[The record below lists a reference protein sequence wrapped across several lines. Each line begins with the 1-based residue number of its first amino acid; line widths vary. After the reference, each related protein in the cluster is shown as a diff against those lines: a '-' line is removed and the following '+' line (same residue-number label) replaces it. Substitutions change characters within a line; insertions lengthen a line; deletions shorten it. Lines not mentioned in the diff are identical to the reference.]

1 MLFSTLKT
9 ALRGQLR
16 QPLFALINIVGL
28 AGGLACSLLILSY
41 VQHELS
47 YEDFNPRAD
56 RVFQLME
63 ANRRATYPSA
73 LAGLILEQMPQV
85 EAVALSIGSGRPL
98 LSYGRR
104 QFYHRVTTGDTN
116 LLEILNLPF
125 VHGDRRSALIRPR
138 TMVLSERV
146 AQQFFGDR
154 DPTGELLRWDTAY
167 DIEITGVFAPPTNTH
182 YVPELILSLR
192 TVEVE
197 PAYGPIALQQW
208 SLRNIMGCYV
218 LLAPGASAQ
227 SFGDSLVAVAR
238 RAGPDWLPD
247 RLLEKGGPPS
257 LCPITDLHLETNGHG
272 SRVGLLVLVGVFV
285 LLVACVNFINLST
298 ARSAQRVKEIGIR
311 KAIGVHQWQLTG
323 QFVLESLLQVLVA
336 TLLSGA
342 VACMCAPAYEAL
354 TGFELRILGTGS
366 ARWIQLVGLA
376 GVALLGAGY
385 PAAVLARLPPT
396 RVFRDASR
404 TGSMGAI
411 LRRRLVEFQFALA
424 VLISLGTGVIYH
436 QLEYMR
442 KSDLGLNKDQVLT
455 YKTGYQ
461 GLAHLSLPI
470 LSAMA
475 EVPGVLGVAGHSDP
489 PFFESYGPWN
499 RFRARIG
506 DSEEAVPVHGL
517 IVSGSFVPTMGM
529 DLIAGR
535 AHRSNLPR
543 GKPEYVLNE
552 AAVVA
557 LGFESNEQ
565 AMGALLRL
573 DWQGVG
579 PVVGV
584 VRDFHY
590 QTLHEPIG
598 PTVVSSPKHDN
609 RYAGGA
615 WIEGYSNYLVRID
628 PLALPGVLSRLQAV
642 WHSFA
647 PDYPFYYQ
655 FLGEQ
660 FDRRHRAE
668 QQLSS
673 LMGWF
678 TATALLLTGLGVFAM
693 AAYTAQQRT
702 KEIGVRKVLGSTR
715 YGILL
720 TLTREF
726 LRTFAV
732 GCAIAL
738 PLGIWVAG
746 RWLDS
751 FPYHI
756 EVSPGLVLIAL
767 AAVLSTAAMA
777 MAQQVFR
784 ASRMDPVEALRYE

>member
-1 MLFSTLKT
+1 MLHSWLKT
-9 ALRGQLR
+9 ALRGLLR

-41 VQHELS
+41 VQHERS

-63 ANRRATYPSA
+63 GNQKAWYPAA
-73 LAGLILEQMPQV
+73 LAGLILGQMPQV
-85 EAVALSIGSGRPL
+85 EAVAPSISSGRPL

-104 QFYHRVTTGDTN
+104 QFYHRVTMGDTN
-116 LLEILNLPF
+116 LLELLDLPF
-125 VHGDRRSALIRPR
+125 VYGDRDAALIRPYA
-138 TMVLSERV
+138 MVLSERV

-154 DPTGELLRWDTAY
+154 DPTGELLRWDTAC
-167 DIEITGVFAPPTNTH
+167 DIEVTGVFSPPTNTH
-182 YVPELILSLR
+182 YEPELILSLR

-197 PAYGPIALQQW
+197 PAYGPIPLQIW
-208 SLRNIMGCYV
+208 SGRDIMSCYV
-218 LLAPGASAQ
+218 QLAPGASAE
-227 SFGDSLVAVAR
+227 SFGDSLVAMAR

-247 RLLEKGGPPS
+247 RLLRSGGPPS
-257 LCPITDLHLETNGHG
+257 LCPIGDLHLAAAGHG
-272 SRVGLLVLVGVFV
+272 TRVDLLALIGVFV
-285 LLVACVNFINLST
+285 LMVACVNSINLST
-298 ARSAQRVKEIGIR
+298 ARSAQRVREIGIR
-311 KAIGVHQWQLTG
+311 KAIGVHPRQLAG
-323 QFVLESLLQVLVA
+323 QFLLESLLQVLVA
-336 TLLSGA
+336 TLVSAAIAGT
-342 VACMCAPAYEAL
+342 CAPAYEAL
-354 TGFELRILGTGS
+354 TGFELHILSTGS
-366 ARWIQLVGLA
+366 AMWIQLLGLA
-376 GVALLGAGY
+376 GVAVLGAGY

-404 TGSMGAI
+404 AGSMGAAV
-411 LRRRLVEFQFALA
+411 RRRLVEFQFALA
-424 VLISLGTGVIYH
+424 ILLCLGTAAVHH

-442 KSDLGLNKDQVLT
+442 RSDLGYDKGQVLT

-461 GLAHLSLPI
+461 GLAHLSLPM

-475 EVPGVLGVAGHSDP
+475 EVPGVLGVAGYSDP
-489 PFFESYGPWN
+489 PFSEAFGRWN
-499 RFRARIG
+499 TFNVRVG
-506 DSEEAVPVHGL
+506 DSEEAVSAHSV

-529 DLIAGR
+529 DIIAGR
-535 AHRSNLPR
+535 SHRPHLPR
-543 GKPEYVLNE
+543 GKPEFVLNE
-552 AAVVA
+552 AAVAA
-557 LGFESNEQ
+557 LGFDGSQQ
-565 AMGALLRL
+565 AIGAQLRVG
-573 DWQGVG
+573 WQGVG

-598 PTVVSSPKHDN
+598 PTVVSSPKYDN

-615 WIEGYSNYLVRID
+615 WIEGYSNYLVRVA
-628 PLALPGVLSRLQAV
+628 PAALPGVLGRLETV
-642 WHSFA
+642 WRSHA
-647 PDYPFYYQ
+647 PDYPFSYQ
-655 FLGEQ
+655 FLDES

-693 AAYTAQQRT
+693 AAYAAQQRT

-715 YGILL
+715 SGILL

-732 GCAIAL
+732 GSVVAL
-738 PLGIWVAG
+738 PVGIWAVS

-756 EVSPGLVLIAL
+756 EVSPGLVLVAL
-767 AAVLSTAAMA
+767 AAVLGTAGVAMA
-777 MAQQVFR
+777 HQVLR
-784 ASRMDPVEALRYE
+784 ASRLDPVEALRYE